1 MCRCN
6 RCDIAF
12 QMARR
17 LSDQD
22 IMPRYRMTP
31 PVRGRCPPRAT
42 RSVQPALERAE
53 ANGRGA
59 NSLLFAARPL
69 AGADVESTELAPTCP
84 LNLLDLVVKTSGL
97 WSGSREWTTRTYCN
111 SV

>member
-1 MCRCN
+1 MCRGN

-31 PVRGRCPPRAT
+31 PVRDRCPPRAT

-59 NSLLFAARPL
+59 NSLLFAARAL
-69 AGADVESTELAPTCP
+69 AGAELRTRSRLCRFESIGNRQLAIDNAP
-84 LNLLDLVVKTSGL
+84 NLVDL
-97 WSGSREWTTRTYCN
+97 
-111 SV
+111 